1 MSAQPTVAVIGTFLV
16 DILGRPVGDIPQG
29 QASVRIEQIRI
40 TAAGSGAGT
49 AVDLARLGAKV
60 YGVGAR
66 STDVIG
72 TVLAGLLAD
81 EGIDSSLLKVLD
93 GAQTSA
99 SMLPIRPNGDRPAL
113 HVPGINGLVRVSDLT
128 FPAWEGI
135 DGLHLGGVDAMRN
148 LETTELVGVLKAAKS
163 AGVFVSMDVQSG
175 RPADNRSD
183 ILDLLPYVDV
193 FMPNLEQAQSLV
205 NAVDP
210 EAVLLALLN
219 HGAASV
225 ILTLGPDGSL
235 YGSGVERRR
244 TPVYPVEVLDT
255 TGCGDAFCAA
265 YLMGALRGVDVPER
279 LQLATAAGSLTAT
292 GLGSDAG
299 IVGWDQLV
307 DYVRAADVRGRLG

>member
-1 MSAQPTVAVIGTFLV
+1 MSTRPTIAVVGTFLV

-29 QASVRIEQIRI
+29 QASVRLEQIRI

-72 TVLAGLLAD
+72 TVLAGLLAE
-81 EGIDSSLLKVLD
+81 EGIDTAHLQVLE

-113 HVPGINGLVRVSDLT
+113 HVPGINGVVRVSDLT
-128 FPAWEGI
+128 FPDWSRI

-148 LETTELVGVLKAAKS
+148 LDTVELIGVLKEAKS

-175 RPADNRSD
+175 RPADYRPD

-193 FMPNLEQAQSLV
+193 FMPNLEQAQVLVAGATPESLLV
-205 NAVDP
+205 
-210 EAVLLALLN
+210 ALLDR
-219 HGAASV
+219 GAASV

-235 YGSGVERRR
+235 YGSGSARRR
-244 TPVYPVEVLDT
+244 TPIYPVEVLDT
-255 TGCGDAFCAA
+255 TGCGDAFGAA
-265 YLMGALRGVDVPER
+265 YLMGALRGVDIEER
-279 LQLATAAGSLTAT
+279 LQIATAAGSLTAT

-307 DYVRAADVRGRLG
+307 DYVRSRVMS